1 MATWTDIQIAM
12 RKAQT
17 ERVKTFTHL
26 TARKGFEGLW
36 ISEGPDEPESH
47 GRKLL
52 DVERVTHTASGVQV
66 ILSPYADHPEKEVL
80 FFPYDKVLSSIPE
93 M

>member
-12 RKAQT
+12 RKNQT
-17 ERVKTFTHL
+17 EMVKTYTYL
-26 TARKGFEGLW
+26 TTRQGVEGLW
-36 ISEGPDEPESH
+36 ISEGPDDPESH

-52 DVERVTHTASGVQV
+52 DVERVSHMTSGMQI

-80 FFPYDKVLSSIPE
+80 FFPYNRVLSSIPE